1 MTNIQTVSFT
11 NDDFISPP
19 DLVATT
25 AAFFGGSID
34 LDPASSTV
42 ANSVIQADRF
52 FTWRENGL
60 IQPWKAD
67 NVYLYPPRS
76 VLTGNEQPK
85 DTRLFTKLLRFKKSA
100 QRVWLEYCYQKWLR
114 NEFGQA
120 IIFLTSAEVALLV
133 TQKIG
138 FDFPFCILAERP
150 KLIKET
156 DLKPV
161 KSKVFGFLYYL
172 PSQLNYEKNIRK
184 FSEHYSNLGRVYL

>member
-1 MTNIQTVSFT
+1 MNSQIASYSE
-11 NDDFISPP
+11 NDFVSPP

-34 LDPASSTV
+34 LDPASSES

-60 IQPWKAD
+60 AQPWKA
-67 NVYLYPPRS
+67 NSVYLYPPRS
-76 VLTGNEQPK
+76 TLNGAEQPR
-85 DTRLFTKLLRFKKSA
+85 DTRLFRKNLRFKKSA
-100 QRVWLEYCYQKWLR
+100 QRVWLEHCYQKWLR

-120 IIFLTSAEVALLV
+120 VIFLTSSEVALLV

-138 FDFPFCILAERP
+138 FDFPFCILSERP
-150 KLIKET
+150 KLMKEY

-161 KSKVFGFLYYL
+161 KTKVFGFLYYL
-172 PSQLNYEKNIRK
+172 PPQLNYEVSVRN
-184 FSEHYSNLGRVYL
+184 FSEHYSNLGRVYI